1 MSNITAVSIAVQ
13 IDGKPYFVNLPHE
26 RMLILMQM
34 ASALFDT
41 GRLGV
46 VPAPPGFEF
55 TALSRH
61 FCAVTG
67 ANNEPSIENDTK

>member
-13 IDGKPYFVNLPHE
+13 IDGKAYFVNLPHE

-34 ASALFDT
+34 ASALFDG

-61 FCAVTG
+61 FCAGIG
-67 ANNEPSIENDTK
+67 ANNEPSNENNTK